1 MRFHPLISLLIV
13 LCLRSTASA
22 SSIGVYFNPDAT
34 DYDAIIPANTL
45 ATWYILAVL
54 GADAAAGGTT
64 GAEFRQVGTPA
75 GWFMN
80 PTANPG
86 SGLSIGNPI
95 AGGANIA
102 FPVCQSGAGGVVLLY
117 TVSGFATTLV
127 EDHPLSIDRHS
138 TPSNSNFSCPLLV
151 LCDAPVYTKI
161 CVQGGYALIN
171 YDNLGV
177 EPASWSSVKGLFD

>member
-1 MRFHPLISLLIV
+1 MRFRPLISLLIV

-22 SSIGVYFNPDAT
+22 SSIGVFFSPDAT
-34 DYDAIIPANTL
+34 DYEAIIPANTP

-54 GADAAAGGTT
+54 GGDAAAGGTT

-75 GWFMN
+75 GWFMS
-80 PTANPG
+80 PAADPAAT
-86 SGLSIGNPI
+86 SIGNPI

-102 FPVCQSGAGGVVLLY
+102 FPACRSGGVVLLY
-117 TVSGFATTLV
+117 TVSGLATTLV
-127 EDHPLSIDRHS
+127 HDHPLSIDRHS

-151 LCDAPVYTKI
+151 LCDAPVFTTI
-161 CVQGGYALIN
+161 CVSGGYAMIN